1 MVGEALA
8 PSQPKL
14 PAAAAPAGVAKR
26 KAAPRPRNA
35 AAWLRRPRQEGGLAE
50 EYYQKEALKEAAMK
64 KPKVELTRGSL
75 MPESDA

>member
-14 PAAAAPAGVAKR
+14 PAAVAPSVPKR